1 MRPVSLIWQWA
12 LWASGLGL
20 LLVAPQ
26 ILFGTRRV
34 QFITLAARHAV
45 PTMYH
50 QREYVEAG
58 APGLRW
64 NVIARV
70 NCSSLSA
77 IGGMADS
84 ASPLFKMMVAI

>member
-1 MRPVSLIWQWA
+1 VAELPLCRSDRPAHATVADLATLQGGCQTRFEE
-12 LWASGLGL
+12 ASASVRPERPAGRM
-20 LLVAPQ
+20 VAWW
-26 ILFGTRRV
+26 
-34 QFITLAARHAV
+34 
-45 PTMYH
+45 
-50 QREYVEAG
+50 

-84 ASPLFKMMVAI
+84 AKPAL